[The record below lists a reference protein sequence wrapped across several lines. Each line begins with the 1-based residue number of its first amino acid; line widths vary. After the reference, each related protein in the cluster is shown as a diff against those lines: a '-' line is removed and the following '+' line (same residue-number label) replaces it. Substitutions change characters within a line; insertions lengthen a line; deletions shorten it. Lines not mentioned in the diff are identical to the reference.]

1 MYMRCAVI
9 REARDGMGNG
19 GMPNKRGKER
29 VRTSEVFWAIILG
42 AAAAAKRIFRPSMQ
56 KWLFEFSFGW
66 HTCTHGDSMFTS
78 YLVLGKPR
86 F

>member
-1 MYMRCAVI
+1 MEWAMGGCPI
-9 REARDGMGNG
+9 SGEREGCN
-19 GMPNKRGKER
+19 E
-29 VRTSEVFWAIILG
+29 RTSEVFWAIILG
-42 AAAAAKRIFRPSMQ
+42 ATKRIFRPSMQ

-86 F
+86 FQLNES